1 MKRTGTGDRAPGAAG
16 KEAKFPRAV
25 GAVWGPVPGSR
36 SPVPGVGRRR
46 PRVAVVVFPG
56 SNCDR
61 DAMAAVEA
69 LGGEAVPVWH
79 ESRDLAGCTA
89 VILPG
94 GFSYGDYLRAGAMAA
109 HSPVMRAVRRHAD
122 KGRAVL
128 GICNGFQ
135 MLVEV
140 GLLPGAM
147 LMNRSLRFICRD
159 VHLRVERDDLPMLR
173 HLRRGEV
180 LRLPIAHKEGNWF
193 APDAVVAEVEQ
204 AGAVVFRYATAG
216 GEVID
221 AANPNGALHAIAGL
235 SNREGN
241 VIGLMPHPE
250 RRIHPLIGGED
261 GAALLRGLVEAA

>member
-1 MKRTGTGDRAPGAAG
+1 MKRQGTGDRGPGTGAKGLSASPTPRTLGARAG
-16 KEAKFPRAV
+16 ARKPK
-25 GAVWGPVPGSR
+25 
-36 SPVPGVGRRR
+36 
-46 PRVAVVVFPG
+46 VAVVVFPG

-69 LGGEAVPVWH
+69 VGGEAVPVWH

-109 HSPVMRAVRRHAD
+109 HSPVMRAVRRHAE
-122 KGRAVL
+122 KGRATL

-159 VHLRVERDDLPMLR
+159 VHLRVEREDLPIMR
-173 HLRRGEV
+173 HLKRGQV

-193 APDAVVAEVEQ
+193 APPAVVREVEQ
-204 AGAVVFRYATAG
+204 AGVVVFRYTSAAG
-216 GEVID
+216 ELADG
-221 AANPNGALHAIAGL
+221 ANPNGALNGIAGL

-250 RRIHPLIGGED
+250 RRIHPLLGGED
-261 GAALLRGLVEAA
+261 GIGLIRGLVEAA